1 MSGACLLSPPLGA
14 GRIALEMHLQELRA
28 MNVEDV
34 LVEIAIEDAA
44 ALLKDLSGS

>member
-1 MSGACLLSPPLGA
+1 MY
-14 GRIALEMHLQELRA
+14 LQELRA